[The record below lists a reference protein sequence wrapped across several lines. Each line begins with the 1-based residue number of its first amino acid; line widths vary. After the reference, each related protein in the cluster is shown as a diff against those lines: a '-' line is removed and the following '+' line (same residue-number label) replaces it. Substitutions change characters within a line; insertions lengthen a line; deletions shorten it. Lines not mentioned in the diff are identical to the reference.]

1 MAESTPTQRR
11 VAVSTLFFVA
21 GLCFASWASRIPD
34 IGLKLGLSEGELGQL
49 LLALPVGSML
59 ALPVAGWLVHT
70 YGSRQVVLLAT
81 CLYAGFLPLLGWA
94 TGFWTLAGS
103 LVLFG
108 FAGNLLNI
116 SVNTQAIGVQAAYG
130 QPIMASFHGL
140 WSLAGFLGGAL
151 GTLLIRWQQTPFRHF
166 LLVMGVGLVLAV
178 LAHQRT
184 LPQDVGAAGGSSG
197 LRRPEPYLLRVGL
210 IAFCGM
216 LCEGCMFDWSGVYFQ
231 KVVRPD
237 ATLVTAGYVACMSTM
252 ALGRFISDFFTHR
265 FGTARMLQISS
276 ALIAAGLLTAVVWP
290 AFGPS
295 VTGFLLVGFGI
306 ASVTPLAYSAAG
318 QSATVSPGVALAMV
332 SSIGY
337 LGFLLGPP
345 LIGLVAEVSSLRVSF
360 GLVAG
365 LGAAIGVLAARAT
378 PAPTSSQPLPMQDVG
393 AASAH

>member
-1 MAESTPTQRR
+1 MAEIRPAQRR
-11 VAVSTLFFVA
+11 VAVSVLFFVA

-34 IGLKLGLSEGELGQL
+34 IGLKLGLSEGELGKL

-70 YGSRQVVLLAT
+70 YGSRVVVLVAT

-94 TGFWTLAGS
+94 PGFWSLAGS

-130 QPIMASFHGL
+130 KPIMASFHGL

-151 GTLLIRWQQTPFRHF
+151 GTLLIRWHQTPLWHF
-166 LLVMGVGLVLAV
+166 LLVLGVGLVLTV
-178 LAHQRT
+178 LAHRRT
-184 LPQDVGAAGGSSG
+184 LPQDAGAEAGGPS
-197 LRRPEPYLLRVGL
+197 LRRPEPYLLRIGL

-231 KVVRPD
+231 RVVRPD

-252 ALGRFISDFFTHR
+252 ALGRFISDLFTHR
-265 FGTARMLQISS
+265 YGTNRMLQLSS
-276 ALIAAGLLTAVVWP
+276 LLITAGLLLAVAWP
-290 AFGPS
+290 AFIPA
-295 VTGFLLVGFGI
+295 VLGFLLVGFGI

-318 QSATVSPGVALAMV
+318 QATTVSPGVALAMV
-332 SSIGY
+332 STIGY

-360 GLVAG
+360 ALVAG
-365 LGAAIGVLAARAT
+365 LGAAIGILAAL
-378 PAPTSSQPLPMQDVG
+378 PAPARQAKQV
-393 AASAH
+393 A

>member
-1 MAESTPTQRR
+1 MAERTPVQHR
-11 VAVSTLFFVA
+11 VAVSALFFVA

-34 IGLKLGLSEGELGQL
+34 IGLRLKLSEGELGQL

-70 YGSRQVVLLAT
+70 YGSRLVVLAAT

-94 TGFWTLAGS
+94 GSFWSLASS

-130 QPIMASFHGL
+130 KPIMASFHGL
-140 WSLAGFLGGAL
+140 WSLAGFLGGAV
-151 GTLLIRWQQTPFRHF
+151 GTLLLQWRYTPLEHF
-166 LLVMGVGLVLAV
+166 LLITGSGLLLTL

-184 LPQDVGAAGGSSG
+184 LSLDTGPDAGGSS
-197 LRRPEPYLLRVGL
+197 LRRPEPYLLRIGL

-231 KVVRPD
+231 KVVQPD
-237 ATLVTAGYVACMSTM
+237 ASLVTAGYVACMSTM
-252 ALGRFISDFFTHR
+252 ALGRFISDYFTHR
-265 FGTARMLQISS
+265 FGTQRMLQLSS
-276 ALIAAGLLTAVVWP
+276 ALITLGLLLAVAWPAVVP
-290 AFGPS
+290 AG
-295 VTGFLLVGFGI
+295 VGFLLVGFGI

-318 QSATVSPGVALAMV
+318 QSTTVSPGVALATV

-345 LIGLVAEVSSLRVSF
+345 LIGLVAEVLSLRVSF
-360 GLVAG
+360 ALVAG
-365 LGAAIGVLAARAT
+365 LGAAIGLLAARLKLQ
-378 PAPTSSQPLPMQDVG
+378 PTSLKVAVLP
-393 AASAH
+393 

>member
-1 MAESTPTQRR
+1 MAGVTSAQRR
-11 VAVSTLFFVA
+11 GAVSVLFFVA

-34 IGLKLGLSEGELGQL
+34 IGLQLGLSEGELGQL

-70 YGSRQVVLLAT
+70 YGSRMVVLLAT
-81 CLYAGFLPLLGWA
+81 CLYAVFLPLLGWA
-94 TGFWTLAGS
+94 SGFWSLAGG

-130 QPIMASFHGL
+130 KPIMASFHGL

-151 GTLLIRWQQTPFRHF
+151 GTLLIRWQQTPLSHF
-166 LLVMGVGLVLAV
+166 LLVMVLSLALIL
-178 LAHQRT
+178 LAHPRT
-184 LPQDVGAAGGSSG
+184 VPHDTGAGASG
-197 LRRPEPYLLRVGL
+197 PSLRRPEPYLLRIGL

-231 KVVRPD
+231 RVVRPTAD
-237 ATLVTAGYVACMSTM
+237 LVTAGYVACMSTM
-252 ALGRFISDFFTHR
+252 ALGRFISDYFTHR
-265 FGTARMLQISS
+265 FGTSRMLQISS
-276 ALIAAGLLTAVVWP
+276 GLIAGGLLLAVVWP
-290 AFGPS
+290 AFVPS
-295 VTGFLLVGFGI
+295 VAGFLLVGLGI

-318 QSATVSPGVALAMV
+318 QSTTVSPGVALAMV
-332 SSIGY
+332 STIGY

-365 LGAAIGVLAARAT
+365 LGAAIGVLAARRVPVQKHPKPVAT
-378 PAPTSSQPLPMQDVG
+378 
-393 AASAH
+393 